1 MGSARRPIRR
11 VLLPLG
17 VIAIAVSG
25 CGRRGTPAEQVSDQT
40 LRSEY
45 ARMIQQGLTHD
56 GLTIAARTI
65 DPNTGDLLDFRIESA
80 THMMSARRA
89 RLVFDL
95 ASDTLSFELTGVV
108 VAQTDSQSTPLA
120 RVDRLTT
127 SPVAAGRDVRGGAS
141 LLEGLVGQ
149 ADTDD

>member
-1 MGSARRPIRR
+1 MGSSRRPICR
-11 VLLPLG
+11 VLLPLA
-17 VIAIAVSG
+17 VIVLALTG
-25 CGRRGTPAEQVSDQT
+25 CGRGDSSAEQVSDQT

-56 GLTIAARTI
+56 GLSIEARTI

-95 ASDTLSFELTGVV
+95 TTDTLSFELTGVV
-108 VAQTDSQSTPLA
+108 VAQTDSQATPLA
-120 RVDRLTT
+120 RVDRMTT
-127 SPVAAGRDVRGGAS
+127 SPVAAGRDVRGGVS
-141 LLEGLVGQ
+141 LLEGLVGEV
-149 ADTDD
+149 DTDD